1 MSRSHLVEGKSDR
14 RQEEYLK
21 WRMQDDSEAVAD
33 VGGINSEG
41 VGDGT
46 EISVH

>member
-33 VGGINSEG
+33 VGAESTVNELVMGLK
-41 VGDGT
+41 
-46 EISVH
+46 